1 MVDSVVL
8 GMVLGGLVPLAGYLL
23 AIRADNRAI
32 SRAKRKRDGNGA
44 AVLSMSVV
52 TIADDLVPLIRQLDN
67 LKGGRIRVVGNDGR
81 YIVKRNGRSWRDG
94 ILEWTGAGLEV
105 SYVLLG
111 PGEGVRRELL
121 HLSRE
126 TDERNAGEGQGR
138 LRVYVLRDKCSE
150 EAVSIADELRTFH
163 PTLFAGADG
172 RKAMWLEGIHEADAE
187 YAYNVRYV
195 SPSAM
200 SGELEEEYRE
210 YDGKIDTL
218 MENCRE
224 LGFSA
229 RE

>member
-1 MVDSVVL
+1 MVDSVVM

-23 AIRADNRAI
+23 AIHADNRAI

-105 SYVLLG
+105 NYVLLG
-111 PGEGVRRELL
+111 PDEGVRRELL

-138 LRVYVLRDKCSE
+138 LTARGETPR
-150 EAVSIADELRTFH
+150 RTETGGV
-163 PTLFAGADG
+163 PG
-172 RKAMWLEGIHEADAE
+172 
-187 YAYNVRYV
+187 
-195 SPSAM
+195 
-200 SGELEEEYRE
+200 
-210 YDGKIDTL
+210 
-218 MENCRE
+218 
-224 LGFSA
+224 
-229 RE
+229 